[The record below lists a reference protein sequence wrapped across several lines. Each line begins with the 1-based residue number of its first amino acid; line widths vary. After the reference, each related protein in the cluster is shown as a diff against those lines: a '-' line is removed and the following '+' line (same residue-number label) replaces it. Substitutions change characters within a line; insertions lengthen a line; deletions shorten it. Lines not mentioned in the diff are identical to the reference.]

1 MAGGLLLGVAATL
14 LIGSVGTHPQQA
26 QPPPATN
33 RPAEGTPLQGAAP
46 PVPTTAAPGRSTAV
60 PSAGQPGPPACAPGV
75 LGVSVAG
82 DRPRYRPGE
91 TVTIT
96 SSVVDR
102 SARACA
108 VLARCAPPDVF
119 AVVRAAPGGH
129 STDWYES
136 RETRACTDSVT
147 AHVLQPGQ
155 PLVERETVMAAM
167 PKGGPSCGT
176 AGVDLTA
183 QVFLLGADQ
192 LVHAVQGTG
201 ALTVVAS
208 PCPAP
213 TRRGPLGS

>member
-1 MAGGLLLGVAATL
+1 VT
-14 LIGSVGTHPQQA
+14 
-26 QPPPATN
+26 
-33 RPAEGTPLQGAAP
+33 
-46 PVPTTAAPGRSTAV
+46 
-60 PSAGQPGPPACAPGV
+60 
-75 LGVSVAG
+75 G
-82 DRPRYRPGE
+82 DRSRYRPGE

-102 SARACA
+102 SVRACT

-136 RETRACTDSVT
+136 RQSRACTDGVG
-147 AHVLQPGQ
+147 AHVLEPGR
-155 PLVERETVMAAM
+155 PLVERETVVAAM
-167 PKGGPSCGT
+167 PRGGPSCGS

-192 LVHAVQGTG
+192 LVHAVQATG
-201 ALTVVAS
+201 ALTVAS

-213 TRRGPLGS
+213 TRRGPLG